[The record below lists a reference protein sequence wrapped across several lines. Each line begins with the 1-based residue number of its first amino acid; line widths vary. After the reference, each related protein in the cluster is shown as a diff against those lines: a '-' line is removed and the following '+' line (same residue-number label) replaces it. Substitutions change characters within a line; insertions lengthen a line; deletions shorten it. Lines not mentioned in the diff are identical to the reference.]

1 METDRDSD
9 HEAKYD
15 ETNDLLDSTVE
26 INESAAARSVK
37 EMVGTGIV
45 DLTSPSTPVSKLPR
59 TPLGPIFPKPNFGGT
74 TTKSSRASSPDIF
87 DNDMY
92 DNDMDVDATPQA
104 RTGCQESIFSKPKLG

>member
-37 EMVGTGIV
+37 EMVGTGNV

-59 TPLGPIFPKPNFGGT
+59 TPLGSIFPKPNYGGT
-74 TTKSSRASSPDIF
+74 ITKSSRASSPDIF
-87 DNDMY
+87 DNDT
-92 DNDMDVDATPQA
+92 DVDATPKA

>member
-59 TPLGPIFPKPNFGGT
+59 TPLGPIFPKPNLGGT
-74 TTKSSRASSPDIF
+74 ITKSSRASNPDIF
-87 DNDMY
+87 V
-92 DNDMDVDATPQA
+92 NDMDVDATPKA
-104 RTGCQESIFSKPKLG
+104 RTVCQESIFSKPNLG